1 MKLKDLIEYAII
13 IIVIILIRTFF
24 VTPAMVSGA
33 SMDDTL
39 EDGQVVLINKFV
51 YRHNDIRRFDIVVVK
66 NEINNDKIIKRVIGL
81 PGEKIEYK
89 NDDLYVNDEKVKTS
103 HVFRTTE
110 DFVYQLDNDE
120 YFVLGDNRPVS
131 KDSRI
136 LGPFK
141 KVDIV
146 GRVIKLVVYKL
157 HVDAVAVGLSHKL
170 LNHLVQ
176 VACHN
181 DKILYAT
188 LYQCVHGTLQQWSLT
203 YAE

>member
-110 DFVYQLDNDE
+110 DFVYQLGNDE

-146 GRVIKLVVYKL
+146 GRVSYRLFPFSKFGK
-157 HVDAVAVGLSHKL
+157 VD
-170 LNHLVQ
+170 
-176 VACHN
+176 
-181 DKILYAT
+181 
-188 LYQCVHGTLQQWSLT
+188 
-203 YAE
+203 